1 MNYNDD
7 YNPFADSSIR
17 QATAAAFPNQQAHND
32 YNPFSNT
39 TTAVQRDIPP
49 QYPYVAAAPPQHP
62 NIAAVLPPPPQYQA
76 PTTAPTP
83 PQQPTS
89 TRIDLSQLERQ
100 QAELAE
106 REKRITE
113 RERTSTD
120 PTKILK
126 REKNFPPLPK
136 ICPCG
141 PCFYQDISI
150 EIPSQF
156 QIWVRYLYY
165 LWLAYAVTLFLNMIA
180 ALSYFSVDKEGATTF
195 GLSLVYLVLFV
206 PASYVCWFRPIYRA
220 FREDSASSFMIFF
233 LIFFI
238 QIIITILQFF
248 GVANLGCGFTLMI
261 KLFTSGGSKIVVGLI
276 VMIVTACF
284 AMLALADGL
293 LMIKK
298 LCLFRAVLNIF
309 FECSGFARIGVMSTN
324 KVVGIMMIILGVL
337 WSLITLVT
345 VLLTIRVHRL
355 YRLSGAS
362 LEQAQ
367 QEFQSAF
374 VNNETV
380 RGAAREVATAG
391 INDALRPNDNQQR
404 PIY

>member
-39 TTAVQRDIPP
+39 TTAVQREIPP

-220 FREDSASSFMIFF
+220 FS
-233 LIFFI
+233 
-238 QIIITILQFF
+238 
-248 GVANLGCGFTLMI
+248 GFTLMI

-298 LCLFRAVLNIF
+298 LCLFRTVLNIF